1 MNTDNNVQLEFDL
14 DSTMEEQCDSAGYDA
29 WHSEQRRVYG
39 RVADTWHLPL
49 HRKVRVKLKWRPDEL
64 QGVLVLQ
71 AIPEQFSS
79 KVPLKLR
86 VDFCDFDS
94 TEIEYCKRIE

>member
-1 MNTDNNVQLEFDL
+1 MNTDNNIQLEFDL
-14 DSTMEEQCDSAGYDA
+14 DSTLGEKDGSDGYDA
-29 WHSEQRRVYG
+29 WHSEQRKVYA

-71 AIPEQFSS
+71 EIPQQFSS